1 GCSPFVGGAPV
12 TTRSLSLP
20 RFLRDAALLC
30 SPLVFAAGSRGQC
43 VVVHVSGFHG
53 MCGSHLISCS
63 VPPDVCPPASGAVT
77 VDLDEACPST
87 LYLLVIG
94 STHIPPVAM
103 PSPPMCVPV
112 AFLFFVPDVLIPV
125 VTNASGQASFTTTVP
140 CAALGVTVDVQWWGG
155 VPCLVASD
163 ALHVTFF

>member
-1 GCSPFVGGAPV
+1 M
-12 TTRSLSLP
+12 TIRSLSLH
-20 RFLRDAALLC
+20 RILRDAALLG
-30 SPLVFAAGSRGQC
+30 SPLVLAAGARGQC
-43 VVVHVSGFHG
+43 VVAHISGFHG
-53 MCGSHLISCS
+53 SCGSHLVSCS

-87 LYLLVIG
+87 VYVLAIG

-103 PSPPMCVPV
+103 PSPPMCVSV
-112 AFLFFVPDVLIPV
+112 AFLEFLPDVLIPV
-125 VTNASGQASFTTTVP
+125 VTNAAGQASFSAAVP

-163 ALHVTFF
+163 SLHVTLF